1 MNKIKEDEVFFQHG
15 GGVTFSGGE
24 PFMQGEFL
32 IKILKRC
39 QKEKIHF
46 IHH

>member
-32 IKILKRC
+32 IEILKKMSER
-39 QKEKIHF
+39 KNSYSY
-46 IHH
+46 

>member
-1 MNKIKEDEVFFQHG
+1 MNKIKEDEVFFQYG

-32 IKILKRC
+32 IEILKDVR
-39 QKEKIHF
+39 KKNSYSY
-46 IHH
+46 